1 MGFGLD
7 VRLSSLAPISTATV
21 NPAVGVFSLAVL
33 AALAVDLIRVAAKK
47 TNPREGP
54 KFGLPGADPEE
65 SRGLVVSSSPGH
77 TVTIRSMT
85 ISASWVALKDLS
97 LLLEWGRGVF
107 GW

>member
-97 LLLEWGRGVF
+97 LLLEGGRGVF